1 MPGGDCRPMCAHMSA
16 PQVALVR
23 CWRELKCVYAKEHER
38 VTLRAFDSADAIPRL
53 TALMGVILAWPYFY
67 ISYSSIRA
75 NNCMKNRVR
84 LV

>member
-1 MPGGDCRPMCAHMSA
+1 
-16 PQVALVR
+16 
-23 CWRELKCVYAKEHER
+23 VYAKEHER

-53 TALMGVILAWPYFY
+53 TALMGVILTWSYFY

-75 NNCMKNRVR
+75 NNRMENRVR

>member
-1 MPGGDCRPMCAHMSA
+1 
-16 PQVALVR
+16 
-23 CWRELKCVYAKEHER
+23 VYAKEHER

-75 NNCMKNRVR
+75 NNRMENRVR